1 MKEVIERIEYVK
13 VVKRI
18 WSEESFAGRTGIT
31 SNKFRPNRF
40 TNDIQ

>member
-1 MKEVIERIEYVK
+1 MKEIIERIEYVQ
-13 VVKRI
+13 VVKRS
-18 WSEESFAGRTGIT
+18 WSEESFGKRTGIT